1 MPTVGRLRTWGI
13 LVSLMIMALNFNRTL
28 QAQHAEY
35 HCMCLK
41 LLDYFGRIPVVISII
56 IIPTMLK
63 NGQENHFRL
72 FQSCPEFPEFFWNL
86 QNWLEVRLE
95 RRMSYEHA
103 IITLQSIIQ
112 HLHSLPEVRFG
123 KE

>member
-1 MPTVGRLRTWGI
+1 
-13 LVSLMIMALNFNRTL
+13 
-28 QAQHAEY
+28 
-35 HCMCLK
+35 
-41 LLDYFGRIPVVISII
+41 
-56 IIPTMLK
+56 MLK
-63 NGQENHFRL
+63 NRQENHFRL

-103 IITLQSIIQ
+103 IIALQSIFK
-112 HLHSLPEVRFG
+112 HLCSLLGVKFG